1 MKKFY
6 SILGLAL
13 GMLAVAC
20 STDSTQDVLP
30 LPQNEVVLG
39 VSLEDSSR
47 TQIGKEIPGGYTVV
61 WSEGDRLAVNDKFSS
76 EVPAEY
82 VGAKGA
88 RFTVQDVTAP
98 YHIFYPAEAVKGYD
112 AENDCFVV
120 YSPSEQEYTDKSF
133 ADKIAIMAGVA
144 EEAGQPIT
152 LTHLFSFIKVSIA
165 KGDNVVLHSVTIES
179 LDEATMSG
187 ELWIAPGDT
196 ESWALGCDYIH
207 IVGKDGIPYNNGVAE
222 VIFAVPAREY
232 DNGFKVTIED
242 KTGKAMSRTAYTTNG
257 VKLKGGE
264 VLAMPTLTYKGEAQ
278 KGIVIR
284 TAADLVAFHAAAK
297 AGDYSAYLNDEDEVV
312 LGADIDMTG
321 IDWEWT
327 AGDFAGT
334 FNGKGYKIKNWKADR
349 PLFCNVTGT
358 IKNIIIDK
366 TCTFTAATE
375 SMTATGDKQCA
386 FIAEKIFPAGEAINC
401 TNFGDVTASEI
412 NNGTH
417 RVAGLFGAGYGLIAD
432 CRNYGNITVTNN
444 KDFTKNLMVGGVV
457 AYYNTNFS
465 PKDYFGK
472 DFLYNCTNY
481 GNITV
486 EFPETVQPKNVY
498 VGGVL
503 GTTAYHKT
511 AEVVNHGRITDCYNF
526 GNVKYHFKKLAT
538 GTYGNVGGV
547 IGYAEANIQYCYN
560 YGKVE
565 YTVPVGE
572 RTVGGTRPGVG
583 GVVATATHTVFY
595 CENYGEVY
603 VEGVWSGGTEGNA
616 GAGSYGGAVFG
627 GVVGC
632 AGITDVTDSTD
643 KVKNCTNYGKFTT
656 KYYCLATGGTA
667 TSQGGVVGYS
677 QMAVEDCS
685 NEGEVDIN
693 TYNKNSYVGGVVGN
707 SPYNVTGCNNNGSV
721 SLTLMGMTAVDAA
734 FRAGGVVGY
743 CPKTISDCHNTGTVT
758 TKANGV
764 DKDEINI
771 YTASVVGLG
780 GQTITGCTNSGT
792 YQTTICK
799 GDVKYNTLYSGGVV
813 GCANTITN
821 CETSGSSKV
830 EVQDGAL
837 IGTLYTGGIVGYG
850 NTSVSGCTFSGSH
863 ALTTQNP
870 KGTLRCAGIVG
881 QIKTISGTVAS
892 IQDCSSTAGA
902 SVSLSCKNT
911 SPNYVGGIIGMSN
924 NGVKNC
930 DNAATISVKFIKKF
944 TSESITY
951 IGGVAGRQCQEMTGC
966 DNTGS
971 ITADFLGSTMPL
983 YAGGVLGHNYKET
996 STMKT
1001 CTNSGNV
1008 TITNA
1013 GNTENIS
1020 GMAGLNDGTIDATCT
1035 NTGVVSVNGEVK

>member
-6 SILGLAL
+6 VILGLAL
-13 GMLAVAC
+13 GMLTAAC
-20 STDSTQDVLP
+20 STDTTQDVLP
-30 LPQNEVVLG
+30 QPQNEVVLG
-39 VSLEDSSR
+39 VTLDDSSR
-47 TQIGKEIPGGYTVV
+47 TQIGEEIPGGYTVV
-61 WSEGDRLAVNDKFSS
+61 WSEGDRLSVNGKTSS
-76 EVPAEY
+76 EVKPAD
-82 VGAKGA
+82 VGTRSAQ
-88 RFTVQDVTAP
+88 FTVQDVTAP

-112 AENDCFVV
+112 AENSYFVV

-144 EEAGQPIT
+144 KEPGQPIT

-165 KGDNVVLHSVTIES
+165 KGDNVDLHSVTIES

-196 ESWALGCDYIH
+196 ESWAAGCDYIH

-232 DNGFKVTIED
+232 GNGFKVTIED

-257 VKLKGGE
+257 VELKGGE

-312 LGADIDMTG
+312 LGADIDMTA

-334 FNGKGYKIKNWKADR
+334 FNGKGYKIKNWTADR
-349 PLFCNVTGT
+349 PLFRNVTGT
-358 IKNIIIDK
+358 LKNIIIDES
-366 TCTFTAATE
+366 CTFTAATE
-375 SMTATGDKQCA
+375 DMAADTDKQCA
-386 FIAEKIFPAGEAINC
+386 FIAEKINPTGKAINC

-417 RVAGLFGAGYGLIAD
+417 RVAGLFGAGYGYIAD

-457 AYYNTNFS
+457 AYYNTNAS
-465 PKDYFGK
+465 TKDYFGK
-472 DFLYNCTNY
+472 DFLFNCSNY

-503 GTTAYHKT
+503 GTTAYHKST
-511 AEVVNHGRITDCYNF
+511 AAVNHGRITDCYNF
-526 GNVKYHFKKLAT
+526 GNVKYHFKKLAG

-572 RTVGGTRPGVG
+572 RTAGGTRPGVG

-603 VEGVWSGGTEGNA
+603 VEGVWAGGTDDATGA
-616 GAGSYGGAVFG
+616 GAYAGAVFG

-632 AGITDVTDSTD
+632 AGIFGVTDSTE
-643 KVKNCTNYGKFTT
+643 KVEDCTNYGKFTT

-667 TSQGGVVGYS
+667 SSQGGVVGYS

-685 NEGEVDIN
+685 NEGVVDIN
-693 TYNKNSYVGGVVGN
+693 TYNKNTYVGGVVGN
-707 SPYNVTGCNNNGSV
+707 SPYNVTRCGNNGNV
-721 SLTLMGMTAVDAA
+721 SLTLMGMTTASAN

-743 CPKTISDCHNTGTVT
+743 CTKTISDCHNTGTVT
-758 TKANGV
+758 TNCDGV
-764 DKDEINI
+764 DKTDITI
-771 YTASVVGLG
+771 YSASVVGDG
-780 GQTITGCTNSGT
+780 FVIDGCSNSGSN
-792 YQTTICK
+792 TTNIK
-799 GDVKYNTLYSGGVV
+799 TKTAYS
-813 GCANTITN
+813 
-821 CETSGSSKV
+821 
-830 EVQDGAL
+830 
-837 IGTLYTGGIVGYG
+837 TLYTAGIAGYSR
-850 NTSVSGCTFSGSH
+850 TSVSDCTMSGSH
-863 ALTTQNP
+863 
-870 KGTLRCAGIVG
+870 TLNTDDSQASVRCAGIVG
-881 QIKTISGTVAS
+881 QIITREGEDTVISN
-892 IQDCSSTAGA
+892 CSTTETAKVTLSTSNSKA
-902 SVSLSCKNT
+902 
-911 SPNYVGGIIGMSN
+911 NYAAGIIGLCN
-924 NGVKNC
+924 NGIDGCTNK
-930 DNAATISVKFIKKF
+930 ATISVKINKQL
-944 TSESITY
+944 TGEGITY
-951 IGGVAGRQCQEMTGC
+951 IGGVAGMQKVTMNDCHNYGT
-966 DNTGS
+966 
-971 ITADFLGSTMPL
+971 ITADMAESTSPL
-983 YAGGVLGHNYKET
+983 YAGTVLGINYSKNAKAQKC
-996 STMKT
+996 S
-1001 CTNSGNV
+1001 NSGTM

-1013 GNTENIS
+1013 GNTENI
-1020 GMAGLNDGTIDATCT
+1020 GLMVGVNKGTIDDATMT
-1035 NTGVVSVNGEVK
+1035 NTGKVVVNGTEL

>member
-1 MKKFY
+1 MLNKGKIMKKFY
-6 SILGLAL
+6 VILGLAL
-13 GMLAVAC
+13 GMLTAAC
-20 STDSTQDVLP
+20 STDTTQDVLP
-30 LPQNEVVLG
+30 QPQNEVVLG
-39 VSLEDSSR
+39 VTLDDSSR
-47 TQIGKEIPGGYTVV
+47 TQIGEEIPGGYTVV
-61 WSEGDRLAVNDKFSS
+61 WSEGDRLSVNGKTSS
-76 EVPAEY
+76 EVKPAD
-82 VGAKGA
+82 VGTRSAQ
-88 RFTVQDVTAP
+88 FTVQDVTAP

-112 AENDCFVV
+112 AENSYFVV

-144 EEAGQPIT
+144 KEPGQPIT

-165 KGDNVVLHSVTIES
+165 KGDNVDLHSVTIES

-196 ESWALGCDYIH
+196 ESWAAGCDYIH

-232 DNGFKVTIED
+232 GNGFKVTIED

-257 VKLKGGE
+257 VELKGGE

-312 LGADIDMTG
+312 LGADIDMTA

-334 FNGKGYKIKNWKADR
+334 FNGKGYKIKNWTADR
-349 PLFCNVTGT
+349 PLFRNVTGT
-358 IKNIIIDK
+358 LKNIIIDES
-366 TCTFTAATE
+366 CTFTAATE
-375 SMTATGDKQCA
+375 DMAADTDKQCA
-386 FIAEKIFPAGEAINC
+386 FIAEKINPTGKAINC

-417 RVAGLFGAGYGLIAD
+417 RVAGLFGAGYGYIAD

-457 AYYNTNFS
+457 AYYNTNAS
-465 PKDYFGK
+465 TKDYFGK
-472 DFLYNCTNY
+472 DFLFNCSNY

-503 GTTAYHKT
+503 GTTAYHKST
-511 AEVVNHGRITDCYNF
+511 AAVNHGRITDCYNF
-526 GNVKYHFKKLAT
+526 GNVKYHFKKLAG

-572 RTVGGTRPGVG
+572 RTAGGTRPGVG

-603 VEGVWSGGTEGNA
+603 VEGVWAGGTDDATGA
-616 GAGSYGGAVFG
+616 GAYAGAVFG

-632 AGITDVTDSTD
+632 AGIFGVTDSTE
-643 KVKNCTNYGKFTT
+643 KVEDCTNYGKFTT

-667 TSQGGVVGYS
+667 SSQGGVVGYS

-685 NEGEVDIN
+685 NEGVVDIN
-693 TYNKNSYVGGVVGN
+693 TYNKNTYVGGVVGN
-707 SPYNVTGCNNNGSV
+707 SPYNVTRCGNNGNV
-721 SLTLMGMTAVDAA
+721 SLTLMGMTTASAN

-743 CPKTISDCHNTGTVT
+743 CTKTISDCHNTGTVT
-758 TKANGV
+758 TNCDGV
-764 DKDEINI
+764 DKTDITI
-771 YTASVVGLG
+771 YSASVVGDG
-780 GQTITGCTNSGT
+780 FVIDGCSNSGSN
-792 YQTTICK
+792 TTNIK
-799 GDVKYNTLYSGGVV
+799 TKTAYS
-813 GCANTITN
+813 
-821 CETSGSSKV
+821 
-830 EVQDGAL
+830 
-837 IGTLYTGGIVGYG
+837 TLYTAGIAGYSR
-850 NTSVSGCTFSGSH
+850 TSVSDCTMSGSH
-863 ALTTQNP
+863 
-870 KGTLRCAGIVG
+870 TLNTDDSQASVRCAGIVG
-881 QIKTISGTVAS
+881 QIITREGEDTVISN
-892 IQDCSSTAGA
+892 CSTTETAKVTLSTSNSKA
-902 SVSLSCKNT
+902 
-911 SPNYVGGIIGMSN
+911 NYAAGIIGLCN
-924 NGVKNC
+924 NGIDGCTNK
-930 DNAATISVKFIKKF
+930 ATISVKINKQL
-944 TSESITY
+944 TGEGITY
-951 IGGVAGRQCQEMTGC
+951 IGGVAGMQKVTMNDCHNYGT
-966 DNTGS
+966 
-971 ITADFLGSTMPL
+971 ITADMAESTSPL
-983 YAGGVLGHNYKET
+983 YAGTVLGINYSKNAKAQKC
-996 STMKT
+996 S
-1001 CTNSGNV
+1001 NSGTM

-1013 GNTENIS
+1013 GNTENI
-1020 GMAGLNDGTIDATCT
+1020 GLMVGVNKGTIDDATMT
-1035 NTGVVSVNGEVK
+1035 NTGKVVVNGTEL

>member
-6 SILGLAL
+6 VILGLAL
-13 GMLAVAC
+13 GMLTAAC
-20 STDSTQDVLP
+20 STDTTQDVLP
-30 LPQNEVVLG
+30 QPQNEVVLG
-39 VSLEDSSR
+39 VTLDDSSR
-47 TQIGKEIPGGYTVV
+47 TQIGEEIPGGYTVV
-61 WSEGDRLAVNDKFSS
+61 WSEGDRLSVNGKTSS
-76 EVPAEY
+76 EVKPAD
-82 VGAKGA
+82 VGTRSAQ
-88 RFTVQDVTAP
+88 FTVQDVTAP

-112 AENDCFVV
+112 AENDYFVV

-165 KGDNVVLHSVTIES
+165 KGDNVDLHSVTIES

-196 ESWALGCDYIH
+196 GCWTLGCDYIH

-232 DNGFKVTIED
+232 GNGFKVTIED
-242 KTGKAMSRTAYTTNG
+242 KTGKAMSRTAYTTAG
-257 VKLKGGE
+257 VTLKGGE

-334 FNGKGYKIKNWKADR
+334 FNGKGYKIKNWTADR

-358 IKNIIIDK
+358 LKNIIIDK
-366 TCTFTAATE
+366 SCTFTAATE
-375 SMTATGDKQCA
+375 SMTSTGDKQCA
-386 FIAEKIFPAGEAINC
+386 FIAEKINPAGEAINC

-417 RVAGLFGAGYGLIAD
+417 RVAGLFGAGYGFIAD

-457 AYYNTNFS
+457 AYYNTNAS
-465 PKDYFGK
+465 TKDYFGK
-472 DFLYNCTNY
+472 DFLYNCANY

-486 EFPETVQPKNVY
+486 EFPETVLPKNVY

-503 GTTAYHKT
+503 GTTAYHKST
-511 AEVVNHGRITDCYNF
+511 EVVNHGRITDCYNF
-526 GNVKYHFKKLAT
+526 GNVKYHFKKLAG

-572 RTVGGTRPGVG
+572 RTAGGTRPGVG
-583 GVVATATHTVFY
+583 GVVATATHTVFW

-603 VEGVWSGGTEGNA
+603 VEGVWAGGTDGNA
-616 GAGSYGGAVFG
+616 GAGAYAGAVFG

-632 AGITDVTDSTD
+632 AGIFDVTDSTE
-643 KVKNCTNYGKFTT
+643 KVKSCTNYGKFTT

-685 NEGEVDIN
+685 NEGVVDIN
-693 TYNKNSYVGGVVGN
+693 TYNKNTHVGGVVGN
-707 SPYNVTGCNNNGSV
+707 SPYNVTRCDNNGNV
-721 SLTLMGMTAVDAA
+721 SLTLMGMTAVDAN

-743 CPKTISDCHNTGTVT
+743 CTKTISDCHNTGTVT
-758 TKANGV
+758 TTCDGV
-764 DKDEINI
+764 EVTGITI
-771 YTASVVGLG
+771 YSASVVGDG
-780 GQTITGCTNSGT
+780 YVIDGCSNSGSST
-792 YQTTICK
+792 ANIKTETA
-799 GDVKYNTLYSGGVV
+799 YNTLYTAGIAGYARTSV
-813 GCANTITN
+813 TN
-821 CETSGSSKV
+821 CE
-830 EVQDGAL
+830 L
-837 IGTLYTGGIVGYG
+837 
-850 NTSVSGCTFSGSH
+850 SGSH
-863 ALTTQNP
+863 
-870 KGTLRCAGIVG
+870 TLNTDDSKASVRCAGIVG
-881 QIKTISGTVAS
+881 QIITRAGEDTVISGCTTTKDAVVTL
-892 IQDCSSTAGA
+892 STSNSKATYA
-902 SVSLSCKNT
+902 A
-911 SPNYVGGIIGMSN
+911 GIIGLCN
-924 NGVKNC
+924 NGIDGCTNNGAVNVKMN
-930 DNAATISVKFIKKF
+930 KKQ
-944 TSESITY
+944 TGTAVTY
-951 IGGVAGRQCQEMTGC
+951 IAGVAGLQKVTMNNCH
-966 DNTGS
+966 NTGAIIADMAES
-971 ITADFLGSTMPL
+971 TAPL
-983 YAGGVLGHNYKET
+983 YAGSVLGQNYNANATAKN
-996 STMKT
+996 SS
-1001 CTNSGNV
+1001 NSGTM

-1013 GNTENIS
+1013 GNVENIGLVV
-1020 GMAGLNDGTIDATCT
+1020 GMNAGTLDEATLT
-1035 NTGVVSVNGEVK
+1035 NTGKVIVNGEEL

>member
-1 MKKFY
+1 MMKKFY

-47 TQIGKEIPGGYTVV
+47 TQIGEEIPGGYTVV
-61 WSEGDRLAVNDKFSS
+61 WSEGDRLSVNGKTSS
-76 EVPAEY
+76 EVKPAD
-82 VGAKGA
+82 VGSRSAQ
-88 RFTVQDVTAP
+88 FTVQDVTAP

-112 AENDCFVV
+112 AENDYFVV

-187 ELWIAPGDT
+187 ELWVAPGDT
-196 ESWALGCDYIH
+196 ESWASGCDYIH

-232 DNGFKVTIED
+232 DKGFKVTIED

-257 VKLKGGE
+257 VELKGGE

-284 TAADLVAFHAAAK
+284 TAEQLVAFHAAAK
-297 AGDYSAYLNDEDEVV
+297 AGDYSAYLNDENEVV

-321 IDWEWT
+321 VDWEWT
-327 AGDFAGT
+327 AGNFAGT

-349 PLFCNVTGT
+349 PLFRNVTGT

-366 TCTFTAATE
+366 SCTFTAATE

-432 CRNYGNITVTNN
+432 CRNYGNITVTNT
-444 KDFTKNLMVGGVV
+444 KDFEYNLMVGGVV
-457 AYYNTNFS
+457 AYYNTNAQT
-465 PKDYFGK
+465 KDYFGK
-472 DFLYNCTNY
+472 DFLVNCSNY

-486 EFPETVQPKNVY
+486 EFPETVKPKNVY

-503 GTTAYHKT
+503 GTTAYHET
-511 AEVVNHGRITDCYNF
+511 ATVVNHGRITDCYNF

-572 RTVGGTRPGVG
+572 RTAGGTRPGVG

-603 VEGVWSGGTEGNA
+603 VEGVWSGGTEGNEGA
-616 GAGSYGGAVFG
+616 GAYGGAVFG

-632 AGITDVTDSTD
+632 AGITGVTDSTD

-656 KYYCLATGGTA
+656 KYYCLATGSTA

-677 QMAVEDCS
+677 QMAVEGCS
-685 NEGEVDIN
+685 NEGVVDIN
-693 TYNKNSYVGGVVGN
+693 TYNKNTYVGGVVGN
-707 SPYNVTGCNNNGSV
+707 SPYNVTKCNNNGSV

-758 TKANGV
+758 TNCNGV
-764 DKDEINI
+764 EKTGITI
-771 YTASVVGLG
+771 YSAGVVGDG
-780 GQTITGCTNSGT
+780 YVIDGCSNSGSN
-792 YQTTICK
+792 TTNIK
-799 GDVKYNTLYSGGVV
+799 TKTAYNTLYTAGV
-813 GCANTITN
+813 A
-821 CETSGSSKV
+821 
-830 EVQDGAL
+830 
-837 IGTLYTGGIVGYG
+837 GYSR
-850 NTSVSGCTFSGSH
+850 TSVSNCTMSGSH
-863 ALTTQNP
+863 
-870 KGTLRCAGIVG
+870 TLNTDNSKASVRCAGIVG
-881 QIKTISGTVAS
+881 QIITREGVDAVINN
-892 IQDCSSTAGA
+892 CSTTETAKVTLSTSNSKATYA
-902 SVSLSCKNT
+902 A
-911 SPNYVGGIIGMSN
+911 GIIGLCN
-924 NGVKNC
+924 NGIDGCTNK
-930 DNAATISVKFIKKF
+930 ATISVKINKQQ
-944 TSESITY
+944 TGTGITY
-951 IGGVAGRQCQEMTGC
+951 IAGVAGLQKVTMNKCHNYGT
-966 DNTGS
+966 
-971 ITADFLGSTMPL
+971 ITADMAESTSPL
-983 YAGGVLGHNYKET
+983 YAGTVLGMNYSENAKAKNC
-996 STMKT
+996 S
-1001 CTNSGNV
+1001 NSGTM

-1013 GNTENIS
+1013 GNTENI
-1020 GMAGLNDGTIDATCT
+1020 GLMVGVNEGTIDDATMT

>member
-6 SILGLAL
+6 VILGLAL
-13 GMLAVAC
+13 GMLTAAC
-20 STDSTQDVLP
+20 STDTTQDVLP
-30 LPQNEVVLG
+30 QPQNEVVLG
-39 VSLEDSSR
+39 VTLDDSSR
-47 TQIGKEIPGGYTVV
+47 TQIGEEIPGGYTVV
-61 WSEGDRLAVNDKFSS
+61 WSEGDRLSVNGKTSS
-76 EVPAEY
+76 EVKPAD
-82 VGAKGA
+82 VGTRSAQ
-88 RFTVQDVTAP
+88 FTVQDVTAP
-98 YHIFYPAEAVKGYD
+98 YHVFYPAEAVKGYD
-112 AENDCFVV
+112 AENDYFVV

-165 KGDNVVLHSVTIES
+165 KGDNVDLHSVTIES

-196 ESWALGCDYIH
+196 ESWANGCDYIH

-232 DNGFKVTIED
+232 GNGFKVTIED
-242 KTGKAMSRTAYTTNG
+242 KTGKAMSRTAYTTDG
-257 VKLKGGE
+257 VTLKGGE

-284 TAADLVAFHAAAK
+284 TAAELVAFHAAAK

-321 IDWEWT
+321 VDWEWT

-334 FNGKGYKIKNWKADR
+334 FNGKGYKIKNWTADR

-358 IKNIIIDK
+358 LKNIIIDK
-366 TCTFTAATE
+366 SCTFTAATE
-375 SMTATGDKQCA
+375 SMTSTGDKQCA
-386 FIAEKIFPAGEAINC
+386 FIAEKINPTGKAINC

-417 RVAGLFGAGYGLIAD
+417 RVAGLFGAGYGLISD

-444 KDFTKNLMVGGVV
+444 KNFEKNLMVGGIV
-457 AYYNTNFS
+457 AYYNTNAQT
-465 PKDYFGK
+465 KDYFGK
-472 DFLYNCTNY
+472 DFLVNCANY

-503 GTTAYHKT
+503 GTTAYHKST
-511 AEVVNHGRITDCYNF
+511 EVVNHGRITDCYNF
-526 GNVKYHFKKLAT
+526 GNVKYHFKKLAG

-547 IGYAEANIQYCYN
+547 IGYAEANIQYCCN

-583 GVVATATHTVFY
+583 GVVATATYTVFY

-603 VEGVWSGGTEGNA
+603 VEGVWAGGTDGNA
-616 GAGSYGGAVFG
+616 GAGAYAGAVFG

-632 AGITDVTDSTD
+632 AGIFEVTDSTD

-685 NEGEVDIN
+685 NEGVVDIN
-693 TYNKNSYVGGVVGN
+693 TYNKNTYVGGVVGN
-707 SPYNVTGCNNNGSV
+707 SPYNVTRCDNNGNV
-721 SLTLMGMTAVDAA
+721 SLTLMGMTAETAS

-743 CPKTISDCHNTGTVT
+743 CTKTVSDCHNTGTVT
-758 TKANGV
+758 TNCDGV
-764 DKDEINI
+764 EKTGITI
-771 YTASVVGLG
+771 YSASVVGDG
-780 GQTITGCTNSGT
+780 YVIDGCSNSGSN
-792 YQTTICK
+792 TTNIK
-799 GDVKYNTLYSGGVV
+799 TKTAYNV
-813 GCANTITN
+813 
-821 CETSGSSKV
+821 
-830 EVQDGAL
+830 
-837 IGTLYTGGIVGYG
+837 LYTAGIAGYSR
-850 NTSVSGCTFSGSH
+850 TSVSDCTMSGSH
-863 ALTTQNP
+863 
-870 KGTLRCAGIVG
+870 TLNTDDSQASVRCAGIVG
-881 QIKTISGTVAS
+881 QIITRAGEDTVISN
-892 IQDCSSTAGA
+892 CSTTETAKVTLSTSNSSA
-902 SVSLSCKNT
+902 
-911 SPNYVGGIIGMSN
+911 NYAAGIIGLCN
-924 NGVKNC
+924 NGIDGCTNK
-930 DNAATISVKFIKKF
+930 ATISVKINKQLTGKG
-944 TSESITY
+944 ITY
-951 IGGVAGRQCQEMTGC
+951 IAGVAGVQKVTMNDCHNYGT
-966 DNTGS
+966 
-971 ITADFLGSTMPL
+971 ITADMAESTSPL
-983 YAGGVLGHNYKET
+983 YAGTVLSQNYSANATAQKC
-996 STMKT
+996 S
-1001 CTNSGNV
+1001 NSGTM

-1013 GNTENIS
+1013 GNTENI
-1020 GMAGLNDGTIDATCT
+1020 GLMVGVNQGTIDDATMT
-1035 NTGVVSVNGEVK
+1035 NTGKVVVNGTEL

>member
-6 SILGLAL
+6 VILGLAL
-13 GMLAVAC
+13 GMLTAAC
-20 STDSTQDVLP
+20 STDTTQDVLP
-30 LPQNEVVLG
+30 QPQNEVVLG
-39 VSLEDSSR
+39 VTLDDSSR
-47 TQIGKEIPGGYTVV
+47 TQIGEEIPGGYTVV
-61 WSEGDRLAVNDKFSS
+61 WSEGDRLSVNGKTSS
-76 EVPAEY
+76 EVKPAD
-82 VGAKGA
+82 VGTRSAQ
-88 RFTVQDVTAP
+88 FTVQDVTAP

-112 AENDCFVV
+112 AENSYFVV

-144 EEAGQPIT
+144 KEPGQPIT

-165 KGDNVVLHSVTIES
+165 KGDNVDLHSVTIES

-196 ESWALGCDYIH
+196 ESWAAGCDYIH

-242 KTGKAMSRTAYTTNG
+242 KTGKAMSRTAYTTEG
-257 VKLKGGE
+257 VTLNGGE

-284 TAADLVAFHAAAK
+284 TAAELVAFHAAAK

-327 AGDFAGT
+327 AGNFAGT
-334 FNGKGYKIKNWKADR
+334 FNGKGYKIKNWTADR

-358 IKNIIIDK
+358 LKNIIIDES
-366 TCTFTAATE
+366 CTFTAATE

-386 FIAEKIFPAGEAINC
+386 FIAEKINPTGKAINC

-417 RVAGLFGAGYGLIAD
+417 RVAGLFGAGYGYIAD

-457 AYYNTNFS
+457 AYYNTNAS

-472 DFLYNCTNY
+472 DFLVNCSNY

-503 GTTAYHKT
+503 GTTAYHAT

-526 GNVKYHFKKLAT
+526 GNVKYHFKKLAG

-547 IGYAEANIQYCYN
+547 IGYAEANIQFCCN

-572 RTVGGTRPGVG
+572 RTAGGTRPGVG
-583 GVVATATHTVFY
+583 GVVATATHTVY
-595 CENYGEVY
+595 WCENYGEVY
-603 VEGVWSGGTEGNA
+603 VEGVWAGGTDGNA
-616 GAGSYGGAVFG
+616 GAGAYAGAVFG

-632 AGITDVTDSTD
+632 AGIFDVTDSTE
-643 KVKNCTNYGKFTT
+643 KVEDCTNYGKFTT

-667 TSQGGVVGYS
+667 SSQGGVVGYS

-685 NEGEVDIN
+685 NEGVVDIN
-693 TYNKNSYVGGVVGN
+693 TYNKNTYVGGVVGN
-707 SPYNVTGCNNNGSV
+707 SPYNVTRCDNNGSV
-721 SLTLMGMTAVDAA
+721 SLTLMGMTAEKAN

-743 CPKTISDCHNTGTVT
+743 CSKTISNCNNTGDVT
-758 TKANGV
+758 TNCDGV
-764 DKDEINI
+764 EKTGITI
-771 YTASVVGLG
+771 YSASVVGDG
-780 GQTITGCTNSGT
+780 FVIDGCSNSGSN
-792 YQTTICK
+792 TTNIK
-799 GDVKYNTLYSGGVV
+799 TKTAYS
-813 GCANTITN
+813 
-821 CETSGSSKV
+821 
-830 EVQDGAL
+830 
-837 IGTLYTGGIVGYG
+837 TLYTAGIAGYSR
-850 NTSVSGCTFSGSH
+850 TSVSDCTMSGSH
-863 ALTTQNP
+863 
-870 KGTLRCAGIVG
+870 TLNTDDSQASVRCAGIVG
-881 QIKTISGTVAS
+881 QIITREGEDTVISN
-892 IQDCSSTAGA
+892 CSTTETAKVTLSTSNSKA
-902 SVSLSCKNT
+902 
-911 SPNYVGGIIGMSN
+911 NYAAGIIGLCN
-924 NGVKNC
+924 NGIDGCTNK
-930 DNAATISVKFIKKF
+930 ATISVKINKQL
-944 TSESITY
+944 TGEGITY
-951 IGGVAGRQCQEMTGC
+951 IAGVAGMQKVTMNDCHNYGT
-966 DNTGS
+966 
-971 ITADFLGSTMPL
+971 ITADMAESTSPL
-983 YAGGVLGHNYKET
+983 YAGTVLGQNYSANAKAQK
-996 STMKT
+996 SS
-1001 CTNSGNV
+1001 NSGTM

-1013 GNTENIS
+1013 GNTENI
-1020 GMAGLNDGTIDATCT
+1020 GLMVGVNDGTIDDATMT
-1035 NTGVVSVNGEVK
+1035 NTGKVVVNGTEL